1 MWMVEVRARVI
12 EIFVNKIA
20 VFLNLIVES
29 SGRLLQI
36 KQLCYWHSNQ

>member
-20 VFLNLIVES
+20 VN
-29 SGRLLQI
+29 SGAFEFNSG
-36 KQLCYWHSNQ
+36 K